1 VRRSV
6 AIGGALVAALAIA
19 PAVSAAPSGG
29 VLGWV
34 EDSHGLPVAGAVV
47 SLFGRG
53 AGSSGLVTLTDSA
66 GRFFVPSLP
75 AGSYTLRALRTGHVP
90 APARKV
96 VVLENQDAT
105 FTVSLTPLAEAAARA
120 AEAKASEE
128 AVRETEWLLRHKR
141 RSVLEARGPSAGDA
155 AGSEDGK
162 TESHLLESFLA
173 DLDGTVEVMTS
184 AANVGMAPG
193 DTGEPG
199 SLSLLQLSGRISDS
213 GRWRVGGLVAER
225 ENTTWRMAA
234 EFVVEPMEGHELRA
248 ATGYGSRSLRPEIAG
263 DVLHDRGVGGV
274 ALQDRW
280 SIGDS
285 VTATVGGRFSY
296 VGFMSATNH
305 FDPSATVAY
314 AYNDRTAFRG
324 SFSASTLAP
333 GGDILTINSLAS
345 APAMNFAVLDDGL
358 RAERFV
364 RYELGM
370 DQQLGSTSV
379 GAFTYYEDVRDRLV
393 NVFDGAPESRS
404 LRIANQPGGA
414 AARGLGVTVG
424 RCFGDV
430 VRGSMSYTYGRTQ
443 RDEAG
448 LATHGDVIALAH
460 PESGFHDFAAR
471 VETVIEGTDTRLV
484 AYYRLNRLNPVAD
497 GGEGV
502 PEPAALTN
510 TRFDVQLSQG
520 LPFLGSLTRADWDFL
535 VAVRN
540 LFYETSEG
548 ALLDEVAVSNPPKRV
563 LGGISVRF

>member
-1 VRRSV
+1 MRRSV

-19 PAVSAAPSGG
+19 PAASAAPSGG

-96 VVLENQDAT
+96 VVLPDQDAT
-105 FTVSLTPLAEAAARA
+105 FTVSLTPLAEAAARG

-128 AVRETEWLLRHKR
+128 AARETEWLLRHKR
-141 RSVLEARGPSAGDA
+141 RSVLEARGPSAEGLDDA
-155 AGSEDGK
+155 NSPD
-162 TESHLLESFLA
+162 SDLLASFLA
-173 DLDGTVEVMTS
+173 DLDGTVEVMAS
-184 AANVGMAPG
+184 AASVGVGPVG
-193 DTGEPG
+193 TSEPG
-199 SLSLLQLSGRISDS
+199 SSSLVQLSGRLADS
-213 GRWRVGGLVAER
+213 GRWRVGGLLAER
-225 ENTTWRMAA
+225 ESTTWRMAA
-234 EFVVEPMEGHELRA
+234 EFVVEPMEGHEFRA
-248 ATGYGSRSLRPEIAG
+248 ATGYGSRYLRPQISGEAI
-263 DVLHDRGVGGV
+263 HDRGVGGV
-274 ALQDRW
+274 ALEDRW
-280 SIGDS
+280 TIGES
-285 VTATVGGRFSY
+285 VTATLGGRFSY
-296 VGFMSATNH
+296 VGFMSAPNY

-314 AYNDRTAFRG
+314 AYSDRTAFRG
-324 SFSASTLAP
+324 SYAARTVAP
-333 GGDILTINSLAS
+333 GGDMLTISSLAS
-345 APAMNFAVLDDGL
+345 APAMSFAVLDDAL

-379 GAFTYYEDVRDRLV
+379 GAFTYYENVRDRLV
-393 NVFDGAPESRS
+393 NVFEGASESRS
-404 LRIANQPGGA
+404 LRIGNAGGA

-424 RCFGDV
+424 RCFGDA

-443 RDEAG
+443 REDSG
-448 LATHGDVIALAH
+448 PVTHGDVIAVAH
-460 PESGFHDFAAR
+460 PEGGFHDFAAR

-484 AYYRLNRLNPVAD
+484 AYYRLNRLNP
-497 GGEGV
+497 GIEGEST
-502 PEPAALTN
+502 PAPAALTN

-548 ALLDEVAVSNPPKRV
+548 ALLDEVVVTNPPKRV

>member
-6 AIGGALVAALAIA
+6 AAIGGALVAALAIA

-75 AGSYTLRALRTGHVP
+75 AGSYTLRALRSGHVP

-105 FTVSLTPLAEAAARA
+105 FTVSLTPLAEAAARG

-141 RSVLEARGPSAGDA
+141 RSVLEARGPSAGEA
-155 AGSEDGK
+155 AGADDVKS
-162 TESHLLESFLA
+162 ESHLLESFLA

-184 AANVGMAPG
+184 AASVGMGPG

-225 ENTTWRMAA
+225 ESTTWRMAA

-248 ATGYGSRSLRPEIAG
+248 ATGYGSRSLRPGIAG
-263 DVLHDRGVGGV
+263 ETLHDRGVGGV

-280 SIGDS
+280 TIGDS

-296 VGFMSATNH
+296 VGFMSAASH

-324 SFSASTLAP
+324 SFSTSTVAP
-333 GGDILTINSLAS
+333 GGDILTINSLAA
-345 APAMNFAVLDDGL
+345 APAMNFALLDDGL

-393 NVFDGAPESRS
+393 NVFEGAPDARS
-404 LRIANQPGGA
+404 LRIANSPGGSA
-414 AARGLGVTVG
+414 AKGLGVTVG

-460 PESGFHDFAAR
+460 PEGGFHDFAAR

-484 AYYRLNRLNPVAD
+484 AYYRLNRLSP
-497 GGEGV
+497 GTEGEGA